1 MLDIYLQIL
10 IKFQVV
16 KLPAYRFANFF
27 FVGEMGISL
36 EKKIKKKRR
45 QPLRNFL
52 FIYFLDG
59 IMKLHIITLH
69 HAQNLDVLD
78 VQNI

>member
-16 KLPAYRFANFF
+16 KLPAYRFAIFFFF

-36 EKKIKKKRR
+36 EKKLRKRE
-45 QPLRNFL
+45 
-52 FIYFLDG
+52 DS
-59 IMKLHIITLH
+59 H
-69 HAQNLDVLD
+69 
-78 VQNI
+78 